1 MLVSLNDAAKILNYS
16 VSGLRKLVTRRAI
29 KFYQRTPHA
38 PIKFKREWLDEFV
51 ADGTSGPGDLSPV
64 KRRAKVKTVAS
75 SDFVDL
81 SLFKI

>member
-51 ADGTSGPGDLSPV
+51 ADG
-64 KRRAKVKTVAS
+64 
-75 SDFVDL
+75 
-81 SLFKI
+81 